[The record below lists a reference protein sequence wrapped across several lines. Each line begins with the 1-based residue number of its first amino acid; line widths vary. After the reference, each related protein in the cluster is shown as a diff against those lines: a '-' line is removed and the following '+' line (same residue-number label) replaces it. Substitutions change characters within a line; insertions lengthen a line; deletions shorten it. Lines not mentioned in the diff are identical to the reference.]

1 VAVSPEV
8 LGLWLLVALFVLL
21 LAGFPIAF
29 TLLFVAL
36 VAGYLGVGADA
47 FGLMIV
53 QFQSTMEASTLAA
66 VPLFVFMGLILER
79 AGLME
84 RLFGAFRLMFAPLRG
99 SLYLAVLATAT
110 IFAMATGIVGASVTV
125 IGLMAGR
132 VMQKSGYDPRLS
144 AGAIAAGGTLG
155 ILIPPS
161 VMLIVMGPILRV
173 SILEL
178 FAAAVVPGFLLA
190 GLFLIYCLVR
200 CHFQPH
206 LGPPLPQAERA
217 PSVGY
222 ILKEFAQGVL
232 PLAVIIAATLGNI
245 LAGLATPTEAAGVGA
260 FASFCLTLAYRRMDW
275 GKLKAAMLQTLET
288 SSVVLFLI
296 AASNYFGAVFSIL
309 QTPFMITGALLGFGV
324 SPTVLL
330 LLLLALIFFLG
341 WPLDWAPIVLIFL
354 PVMLPVIA
362 QLDVNMVWFGALVAV
377 CLQTAWLS
385 PPVALAAYFLKGVM
399 PEWELKDIYIGML
412 QFLGLQLVGLM
423 LVFFFPQIALWLP
436 SVLLGR

>member
-1 VAVSPEV
+1 MAVSPEV

-36 VAGYLGVGADA
+36 VAGYLGVGTDA

-161 VMLIVMGPILRV
+161 VMLIVMGPVLRV

-178 FAAAVVPGFLLA
+178 FAAAVLPGFLLA
-190 GLFLIYCLVR
+190 GLFLVYCLVR
-200 CHFQPH
+200 SHFQPH
-206 LGPPLPQAERA
+206 LGPPLPHAERA

-222 ILKEFAQGVL
+222 IVKEFAQGVL
-232 PLAVIIAATLGNI
+232 PLVVIIAATLGSI

-260 FASFCLTLAYRRMDW
+260 FGSFCLTLAYRRMDW
-275 GKLKAAMLQTLET
+275 RKFKAAMLQTLET

-309 QTPFMITGALLGFGV
+309 QTPFMITDALLGLGV
-324 SPTVLL
+324 PPMVLL

-362 QLDVNMVWFGALVAV
+362 QLNVNMVWFGALVAV

-436 SVLLGR
+436 GVLLGR

>member
-1 VAVSPEV
+1 MSPEV

-21 LAGFPIAF
+21 LAGFPISF

-232 PLAVIIAATLGNI
+232 PLAVIIAATLGSI

-260 FASFCLTLAYRRMDW
+260 FASLCLTLAYRRMDW

-309 QTPFMITGALLGFGV
+309 QTPFMITDALLGFGV

-354 PVMLPVIA
+354 PVMLPAVA
-362 QLDVNMVWFGALVAV
+362 QLDVNMVWFGALVAA

-399 PEWELKDIYIGML
+399 PDWELKDIYLGML

-423 LVFFFPQIALWLP
+423 LVFFFPQVALWLP
-436 SVLLGR
+436 NVLLGR

>member
-1 VAVSPEV
+1 MSPEV

-21 LAGFPIAF
+21 LAGFPISF

-232 PLAVIIAATLGNI
+232 PLAVIIAATLGSI

-309 QTPFMITGALLGFGV
+309 QTPFMITDALLGFGV

-330 LLLLALIFFLG
+330 LLLLALVFFLG

-354 PVMLPVIA
+354 PVMLPAVA

-399 PEWELKDIYIGML
+399 PDWELKDIYLGML

-423 LVFFFPQIALWLP
+423 LVFFFPQVALWLP
-436 SVLLGR
+436 NVLLGR